1 MLHTSHPLDVA
12 VFSSLKRSWRVI
24 LDEWKKEVLT
34 EGLFDK
40 IYFPSLLKCLMNTQE
55 RSMKKNLQSWFRAC
69 GICPLDCSEPLYKL
83 PSDNSY
89 VSESNSWLNETLID
103 LSKKNCG
110 CGRENQK
117 QTRRKKI
124 AKPGE
129 VLSLTMFE
137 QHAM

>member
-1 MLHTSHPLDVA
+1 
-12 VFSSLKRSWRVI
+12 
-24 LDEWKKEVLT
+24 
-34 EGLFDK
+34 
-40 IYFPSLLKCLMNTQE
+40 
-55 RSMKKNLQSWFRAC
+55 MKKNLQSWFRAC

-129 VLSLTMFE
+129 VLSLTML
-137 QHAM
+137 